1 MEKFHFR
8 LEKLLEIRRSL
19 EDESKRSFKNAQ
31 DEKLKVEE
39 ELQSLKEKYRETSQ
53 NKNCTSI
60 LEYKIVNNYMNF
72 LDKRIAEEKI
82 NLKNKTIAVEEKWKE
97 LIDKQRD
104 RQAVEKLR
112 ENKYLEYVKEVQ
124 AIEQKNNDEFALYG
138 FIRNT
143 ERGWGK

>member
-39 ELQSLKEKYRETSQ
+39 ELQSLEEKYRETSQ

-82 NLKNKTIAVEEKWKE
+82 NLKNKTIAVEEKRKE

-143 ERGWGK
+143 ERG

>member
-82 NLKNKTIAVEEKWKE
+82 NLKNKTIAVEEKRKA

-143 ERGWGK
+143 ERG